1 MSPRTAHPLLEPRRV
16 LEGLGAGPAL
26 HLQDVGY
33 AYGPLARRRSPQYWP
48 LHDVSLALRPGVV
61 TGLLGRNGAGKST
74 LLDVAAGLRRPA
86 RGTVTLTDVDAEA
99 RPTGTTEQ
107 VWDTA
112 AARAATCL
120 LGTRRALP
128 ASLPVS
134 TSIRLWE
141 ATRPLWSTQDA
152 HRYLRLFDLDADARP
167 ARLSQG
173 QRSAV
178 DAAFALA
185 SHCPVLLLD
194 EVHLGMDAV
203 VRRRFWDALLE
214 QYAAERP
221 TIVIASHEVGE
232 VADLLEDVVVLAG
245 GTVAASGD
253 ADALR
258 EACTPASGPLAD
270 LTDVLEHYSQAPAT
284 DRQRRVP

>member
-1 MSPRTAHPLLEPRRV
+1 MSLGTAHPFFEPRRV
-16 LEGLGAGPAL
+16 LEGLGTGPTL
-26 HLQDVGY
+26 PLQDVGY
-33 AYGPLARRRSPQYWP
+33 AYGPLARRRNPRHWP
-48 LHDVSLALRPGVV
+48 LHDVSLTLRPGVI
-61 TGLLGRNGAGKST
+61 TGLLGRNGVGKST
-74 LLDVAAGLRRPA
+74 LLDVAAGLRRA
-86 RGTVTLTDVDAEA
+86 TRGTVTLTDVDAEA
-99 RPTGTTEQ
+99 QPTGTTQ
-107 VWDTA
+107 PVWDAA
-112 AARAATCL
+112 AARAAVCL

-128 ASLPVS
+128 ASVAVS

-141 ATRPLWSTQDA
+141 ATRPLWSTPDA
-152 HRYLRLFDLDADARP
+152 HRYLRLFDVDAQARP

-232 VADLLEDVVVLAG
+232 IADLLEDVVVLAG
-245 GTVAASGD
+245 GTVAGHGG

-258 EACTPASGPLAD
+258 EACTPDGGPLAD
-270 LTDVLEHYSQAPAT
+270 LTDVLAHYSQAPT
-284 DRQRRVP
+284 TNSQR